1 MRGQRADDSQL
12 LLIMLHRSSEDYELI
27 IRQKPENAKVAI
39 GKEKGECWLGRREGH
54 VEAVLMSV

>member
-1 MRGQRADDSQL
+1 
-12 LLIMLHRSSEDYELI
+12 MLHRSSEDYELI